1 MTEQLTRRGF
11 TTRTLGALLTYTLL
25 EDLANQDLFAAEVKP
40 ITRKW
45 LTDVN
50 DLARSVKNKKIKQVD
65 WQKQVEALFD
75 KVELPELLKMVDFD
89 KLAKGAKFSESGAR
103 SLRFQFPKIE
113 GLPTQYVFGR
123 QIFALKKGRSVVPHG
138 HDNMATAFLILDG
151 KLRGRHYD
159 RIEDREKEYVIR
171 PTIDKT
177 FTPGGHSS
185 VSDYKDNVH
194 WFKALS
200 DRAFIFNIHVLDVRQ
215 GAKRTGRT
223 YIDPN
228 GEKLKGGLIRAR
240 KIAYKEAHDLYG

>member
-25 EDLANQDLFAAEVKP
+25 EDLANQDLFADEVKP

-45 LTDVN
+45 LTNVN
-50 DLARSVKNKKIKQVD
+50 DLARSVKNKKIKQVA
-65 WQKQVEALFD
+65 WQKQVEELFE
-75 KVELPELLKMVDFD
+75 KVELADLLKMVDFK
-89 KLAKGAKFSESGAR
+89 KLTKGTKFVESGAR
-103 SLRFQFPKIE
+103 SLRFEFPKIE
-113 GLPTQYVFGR
+113 GLPTDYVFGR

-159 RIEDREKEYVIR
+159 RVEDREKEYVIR

-177 FTPGGHSS
+177 FGPGGHSS
-185 VSDYKDNVH
+185 ISDYKDNVH

-200 DRAFIFNIHVLDVRQ
+200 DKAFIFNIHVLDVTP
-215 GAKRTGRT
+215 GAKRSGRI
-223 YIDPN
+223 YVDPN

-240 KIAYKEAHDLYG
+240 KLAYKEAHDLYG